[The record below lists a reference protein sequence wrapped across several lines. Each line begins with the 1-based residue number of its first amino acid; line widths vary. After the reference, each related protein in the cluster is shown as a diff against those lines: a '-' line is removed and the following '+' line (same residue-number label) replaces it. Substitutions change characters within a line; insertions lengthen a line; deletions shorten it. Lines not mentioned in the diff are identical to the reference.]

1 MSQDVYANVNRAA
14 KIGERVEVEVEIY
27 ESADTVTNGQN
38 TVTEQQETNTNKTT
52 QSNVTGQDCHHTA
65 GTRSC
70 RLAAVF
76 LGLLCV
82 LLLIVIILLWFK
94 FTTDRDQLQT
104 SNSNL
109 SAERDQLQT
118 SNSNLTAE
126 RDQLQT
132 RYTNMTTERDQLQK
146 ERDGLL
152 KNLPEL
158 FLLSG
163 WKYFNSSFY
172 YISTEKKKSWSESKK
187 DCRDKGT
194 DLLIINSREE
204 QEFFNKELGR
214 TEAWIGLT
222 DEVTEGDWKWVDGS
236 KPTVEFWAKGEPNDY
251 QNEECAITSF
261 QRTISDILTWADYP
275 CHQSVSWICE
285 KRVTGL

>member
-52 QSNVTGQDCHHTA
+52 QSNVTGQDCHHTT

-82 LLLIVIILLWFK
+82 ILLIVIILLWFK

-109 SAERDQLQT
+109 A
-118 SNSNLTAE
+118 A
-126 RDQLQT
+126 
-132 RYTNMTTERDQLQK
+132 ERDQLQK

-152 KNLPEL
+152 MNLSEL

-172 YISTEKKKSWSESKK
+172 YITTEKKSWSESRK

-236 KPTVEFWAKGEPNDY
+236 KPTVKFWAEGEPNNY
-251 QNEECAITSF
+251 QNEDCAITSF